1 MESVDGMTK
10 AQIRIIR
17 RLYIWP
23 VTAVAFFAAGLF
35 AGLMGVLLS
44 MVGSV
49 FFHISGGDERS
60 FMACITVMLAGMVLF
75 LFQTIAVIFGARGKK
90 WRQILEKAHA
100 DEVRGDYSTQ
110 LSLSLGLSSAGK
122 LMSHSDNEKT
132 KTAGDVA
139 TAIGG
144 VIGLA
149 AIVGMLMDTRKNARA
164 VAEIE
169 GIRLPSVKWQVVGIV
184 LIPVVLLTAISIPP
198 FVQSLERTRA
208 EAETAWAT
216 IQKLERVFEAH
227 CDSAY
232 GNDPRENYQE
242 YGYGVS
248 GTRYHENDLESYI
261 RVTVNN
267 QGLVE
272 RVTYCCDVDIGITP
286 GENLARAAED
296 MAFFHD
302 LLVSGGVE
310 FAGENLTLLPQFTE
324 AFTSSFCN
332 NSYYEDCR
340 DEIENQGITFW
351 YDTTPE
357 EKFNEYTD
365 PYFYITIDPVA

>member
-1 MESVDGMTK
+1 MTK
-10 AQIRIIR
+10 AQIRRIR
-17 RLYIWP
+17 RLYTWP

-35 AGLMGVLLS
+35 AGLMGILLS

-60 FMACITVMLAGMVLF
+60 FMACITVMIAGMVLF

-90 WRQILEKAHA
+90 WRQILEQAHA
-100 DEVRGDYSTQ
+100 DEVQGDYSAQ
-110 LSLSLGLSSAGK
+110 LSLSLGLSSAGR
-122 LMSHSDNEKT
+122 LMSHSDDEKT
-132 KTAGDVA
+132 RTAGDVA

-149 AIVGMLMDTRKNARA
+149 AIVSMLMDTRKNARA
-164 VAEIE
+164 VAKIE

-198 FVQSLERTRA
+198 FVRAVERTKA
-208 EAETAWAT
+208 EAETAWVT
-216 IQKLERVFEAH
+216 IQKLERVFEAN

-248 GTRYHENDLESYI
+248 GRRYHDNDMESYI

-272 RVTYCCDVDIGITP
+272 SVTYCCDVDIEITP
-286 GENLARAAED
+286 EENLNRAAED

-324 AFTSSFCN
+324 AFTRSFCDG
-332 NSYYEDCR
+332 SYYEDCR

>member
-1 MESVDGMTK
+1 MTK
-10 AQIRIIR
+10 AQIRKIR
-17 RLYIWP
+17 RYYTWP

-35 AGLMGVLLS
+35 AGLMGILLS

-49 FFHISGGDERS
+49 FFHISGTDDRS
-60 FMACITVMLAGMVLF
+60 FMACITVMLVGMALF

-90 WRQILEKAHA
+90 WRQILEQAHA
-100 DEVRGDYSTQ
+100 DEVRGDYSAH
-110 LSLSLGLSSAGK
+110 LSLSLGLSSAGR

-132 KTAGDVA
+132 RTAGDVA

-144 VIGLA
+144 IIGLA

-184 LIPVVLLTAISIPP
+184 LIPVVLLTAASIPA
-198 FVQSLERTRA
+198 FIRSVERTKA
-208 EAETAWAT
+208 EAETAWVT
-216 IQKLERVFEAH
+216 VQKLETVFEAH
-227 CDSAY
+227 CDSTY

-248 GTRYHENDLESYI
+248 GRRFHENDVESYI
-261 RVTVNN
+261 LVTVNN

-272 RVTYCCDVDIGITP
+272 DVTYACDVDLNITP
-286 GENLARAAED
+286 EENLAQAAED
-296 MAFFHD
+296 IGFFHE

-310 FAGENLTLLPQFTE
+310 FSEENLTLLPQFSE
-324 AFTSSFCN
+324 AFTRSFCDG
-332 NSYYEDCR
+332 SYYENCR
-340 DEIENQGITFW
+340 EEIEDQGITFW
-351 YDTTPE
+351 YHTEPE
-357 EKFNEYTD
+357 EEFDEYSE
-365 PYFYITIDPVA
+365 PYFYITIEPVA